1 MANIQDKFLQQLSGE
16 NVTTNNK
23 EKIGVI
29 PRGGAKR
36 KLGSSDFYEGKT
48 AKSLK
53 KENSKNKTQRA
64 GKRVAHSKS
73 VYKGKKIGQMKS
85 KIF

>member
-1 MANIQDKFLQQLSGE
+1 MANVQDKFLQQLSGE
-16 NVTTNNK
+16 NVAMNNK

-36 KLGSSDFYEGKT
+36 KLGPSDFDEGKT

-53 KENSKNKTQRA
+53 KENSNKNTQRA
-64 GKRVAHSKS
+64 GTRVTQSKS